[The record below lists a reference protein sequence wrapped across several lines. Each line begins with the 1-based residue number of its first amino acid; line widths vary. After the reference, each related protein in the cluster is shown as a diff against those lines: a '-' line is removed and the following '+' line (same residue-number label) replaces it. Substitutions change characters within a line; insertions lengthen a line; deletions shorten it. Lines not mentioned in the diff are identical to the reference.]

1 MKEAL
6 SAPARRPLPL
16 AARRGAAWRALARGS
31 RVAVLLLF
39 ALFFGLPL
47 IWLLLAPTK
56 SDSALVGS
64 NPLSF
69 GSFAQLGTAWSD
81 LLLYNDKE
89 ILTWAANSVYYAG
102 ASLVLTVLACLP
114 AGYALAV
121 ARFPGRR
128 LLLVVTLLTMIMPGS
143 ATVLP
148 LFLEVNA
155 VHQLNTPLSVILPS
169 AFFPFGVYLA
179 YIYFATSLPRELLAA
194 GRIDGASEVRLFLS
208 IALPLSKPIL
218 GLIAFF
224 SFVGN
229 WNNFFL
235 PFVMLSDDTK
245 YNLPVGL
252 QALIA
257 NSPALHPALGGSD
270 LPIRRPEAALAGL
283 IVVVPVLI
291 VFLFSQRYVV
301 AGMLAGAEKG

>member
-16 AARRGAAWRALARGS
+16 AARRGAALRALVRGS

-39 ALFFGLPL
+39 ALFFALPL
-47 IWLLLAPTK
+47 VWLLLAPTK
-56 SDSALVGS
+56 SDGALVGS

-89 ILTWAANSVYYAG
+89 ILTWAANSVYYAA

>member
-1 MKEAL
+1 M
-6 SAPARRPLPL
+6 
-16 AARRGAAWRALARGS
+16 
-31 RVAVLLLF
+31 AVLLLF

-194 GRIDGASEVRLFLS
+194 GRIDGASELRLFWS
-208 IALPLSKPIL
+208 IALPLAKPIL

-235 PFVMLSDDTK
+235 PYVMLSDDSK

-283 IVVVPVLI
+283 IVVVPILI

>member
-1 MKEAL
+1 
-6 SAPARRPLPL
+6 
-16 AARRGAAWRALARGS
+16 
-31 RVAVLLLF
+31 VAVLLLF

-194 GRIDGASEVRLFLS
+194 GRIDGASELRLFWS
-208 IALPLSKPIL
+208 IALPLAKPIL

-235 PFVMLSDDTK
+235 PYVMLSDDSK

-283 IVVVPVLI
+283 IVVVPILI

>member
-1 MKEAL
+1 
-6 SAPARRPLPL
+6 
-16 AARRGAAWRALARGS
+16 
-31 RVAVLLLF
+31 
-39 ALFFGLPL
+39 
-47 IWLLLAPTK
+47 
-56 SDSALVGS
+56 
-64 NPLSF
+64 
-69 GSFAQLGTAWSD
+69 
-81 LLLYNDKE
+81 
-89 ILTWAANSVYYAG
+89 
-102 ASLVLTVLACLP
+102 
-114 AGYALAV
+114 
-121 ARFPGRR
+121 
-128 LLLVVTLLTMIMPGS
+128 VVTLLTMIMPGS